1 MRDQPQASRALGES
15 ALSTRN
21 IVWFRGK
28 DLRISDHAPLRH
40 AVDAGEVIP
49 LFVLDPYFFAAER
62 ARELPHRMQFLL
74 DSLSALEAALAERGS
89 RLLVVSGKSVEV
101 VPRLVREWK
110 VDRVLAQ
117 RWVEPFARERDR
129 RIREAL
135 GAKFELYEGETLL
148 PPGTL
153 RTGAGK
159 PYSVFSQFARVFR
172 DTAIIGKPLPPP
184 RTLPPVPRDVCA
196 QVAVIP
202 TCKQLGI
209 ERNPALLHGGEQA
222 AKARLKRFLRDA
234 AAAYAEDRD
243 RMDLPGTSRL
253 SQDLKFGTI
262 SARQVWTVVE
272 GALDGA
278 AGARSFLNE
287 LVWREFAHSTLW
299 DRPELL
305 EKPFRPAFAGF
316 PWQYDEELW
325 QAWAVG
331 KTGYPV
337 VDAAARQLLGEGFV
351 HNRARMVS
359 ASFLCKHLLI
369 DYRRGE
375 AHYMKHLTDGDWAQN
390 NAGWQWSAGC
400 GCDAQPYFR
409 IFNPV
414 TQGEK
419 FDPEGNYVRRWVPEL
434 AKMPARYIHNPS
446 EAPEAV
452 LRAADVRL
460 DKSYPRP
467 VVDHRFARERFLAV
481 AAQHLKGDTQ
491 AGVASKNSAAAA
503 R

>member
-1 MRDQPQASRALGES
+1 M
-15 ALSTRN
+15 STRT

-28 DLRISDHAPLRH
+28 DLRVSDHEPLRH

-49 LFVLDPYFFAAER
+49 LFVLDPYFFAPAR

-110 VDRVLAQ
+110 VDRVVAQ

-159 PYSVFSQFARVFR
+159 PYSVFSHFARVFR
-172 DTAIIGKPLPPP
+172 DTTTIGTPLPPP
-184 RTLPPVPRDVCA
+184 RTLPPVPTEVCA

-209 ERNPALLHGGEQA
+209 ERNPALLPGGEQA
-222 AKARLKRFLRDA
+222 AQARLEQFLRDA
-234 AAAYAEDRD
+234 AAAYAEHRD

-253 SQDLKFGTI
+253 SADLKFGTI
-262 SARQVWTVVE
+262 SARQVWTAVE
-272 GALDGA
+272 NALEGA

-287 LVWREFAHSTLW
+287 LVWREFTHSTLW

-305 EKPFRPAFAGF
+305 AEPFRPAFAGF

-325 QAWAVG
+325 QAWVVG

-419 FDPEGNYVRRWVPEL
+419 FDPEGDYVRRWVPEL
-434 AKMPARYIHNPS
+434 QKMPARYIHRPW

-452 LRAADVRL
+452 LRAAGVRL
-460 DKSYPRP
+460 EQTYPRP

-481 AAQHLKGDTQ
+481 AAQHLTRDPLDT
-491 AGVASKNSAAAA
+491 AVANNTVSAA

>member
-1 MRDQPQASRALGES
+1 V
-15 ALSTRN
+15 STRT
-21 IVWFRGK
+21 IVWLRGK
-28 DLRISDHAPLRH
+28 DLRISDHAPLRD
-40 AVDAGEVIP
+40 AAEAGEVIP
-49 LFVLDPYFFAAER
+49 LFVLDPYFFAPVR
-62 ARELPHRMQFLL
+62 ARELPHRMPFLL
-74 DSLSALEAALAERGS
+74 DSLGALEASLAERGS
-89 RLLVVSGKSVEV
+89 RLLVVAGKSVEV

-110 VDRVLAQ
+110 ADRVVAH

-172 DTAIIGKPLPPP
+172 ETAMIGKPLPPP
-184 RTLPPVPRDVCA
+184 RTLPPVPRGVRA
-196 QVAVIP
+196 RVTVIP
-202 TCKQLGI
+202 TCEQLGI
-209 ERNPALLHGGEQA
+209 VRNPALLHGGEQA

-234 AAAYAEDRD
+234 AVAYPEHRD
-243 RMDLPGTSRL
+243 RMDLAGTSRL
-253 SQDLKFGTI
+253 SADLKFGTI
-262 SARQVWTVVE
+262 SARQVWTAVE
-272 GALDGA
+272 NTLDGTPA
-278 AGARSFLNE
+278 ARSFLNE
-287 LVWREFAHSTLW
+287 LVWREFTHSTLW

-305 EKPFRPAFAGF
+305 EIPFRSGFAGF
-316 PWQYDEELW
+316 PWHDDEELW
-325 QAWAVG
+325 HAWVVG

-375 AHYMKHLTDGDWAQN
+375 AHYMKYLTDGDWAQN

-419 FDPEGNYVRRWVPEL
+419 FDPDGNYVRRWVPEL

-452 LRAADVRL
+452 LRAAGVRL

-481 AAQHLKGDTQ
+481 AAQHLKRDAR
-491 AGVASKNSAAAA
+491 AGMASKNRVGAA